1 MFPEAG
7 GKGVQ
12 AIGSYFLSVIP
23 PPRIGLLRLG
33 PSLHRTGTAIAAS
46 LERAGKRI
54 LLLRSDYQRD
64 GAEVFALR
72 PEGFREGPLTEWK
85 TCNDQLGRE
94 ERASD
99 LLLLLLHQDIASLPR
114 LLPLL
119 NLLVL
124 LLPEERAEAIAA
136 YRSAKRVLAHRQ
148 DLPIGLF
155 AAGDGEAASAVLE
168 RFLLGLRVFLK
179 LRPLNFGTIPTKCA
193 KEILN
198 LRLEP
203 PAEPYFLGTY

>member
-12 AIGSYFLSVIP
+12 AISSYFLSVIP

-54 LLLRSDYQRD
+54 LLLRSDYERD
-64 GAEVFALR
+64 GTEVFAIR

-99 LLLLLLHQDIASLPR
+99 LLLFLLHPDIASLPR

-124 LLPEERAEAIAA
+124 LLPEERGEAIAA
-136 YRSAKRVLAHRQ
+136 YRSAKRVLVHQR
-148 DLPIGLF
+148 DLPLGLF
-155 AAGDGEAASAVLE
+155 AAGDGEAATAVLE

-179 LRPLNFGTIPTKCA
+179 LCPLNFGTIPARCA
-193 KEILN
+193 KEILT